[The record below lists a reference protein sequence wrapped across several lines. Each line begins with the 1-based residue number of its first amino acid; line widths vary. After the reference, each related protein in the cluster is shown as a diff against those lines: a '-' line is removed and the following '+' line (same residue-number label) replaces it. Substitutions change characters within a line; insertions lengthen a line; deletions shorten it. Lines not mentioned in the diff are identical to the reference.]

1 MVGARRI
8 RAPTLFRSPS
18 APAGAKDMP
27 AFVPRIWLTLRNRFL
42 QCCVCTSIFTALFSC
57 SSAAE
62 PTLDEQINFD
72 REIQPILSE
81 HCYACHGPDA
91 GKLKAGLRLDLKQSV
106 FGPLESGAT
115 AVVSGN
121 PGESELVR
129 RIHSID
135 ADEIMPPPDTGKPLS
150 PAQITALEK
159 WVASGAG
166 WSNHWSFERIVSPPL
181 PSAGAPGRVHNPIDS
196 FVLAKLESQ
205 GLTQSPQETK
215 ERLIRRASLDL
226 TGLPPTIKEVD
237 DFLADDSPLA
247 FERVVDRLLSS
258 QHFGERLAL
267 PWLDLARYGDTSGY
281 HNDSLRDM
289 WLWREWVIGAFN
301 KNIPFNQFTIEQL
314 AGDLLP
320 GATIDQQ
327 VASGFHRNVMTS
339 DEGGLIDAEYRN
351 LYVVDRI
358 ATTGV
363 TWLGMTIACAQCHD
377 HKYDP
382 MTQKDYYAFYAFFN
396 NVPEN
401 GKDGVRDRNP
411 QPFLSVPTES
421 QQMQQKQY
429 AEQLSAS
436 ETQLA
441 ELTKTLPEKQTAWEQ
456 SLVAAG
462 QTIAAAIPPIA
473 DVHFALD
480 ENGNGRQAD
489 GSELLAKAEGS
500 VQFDEGIVG
509 RSFKPAKTGW
519 FEYGE
524 TFNFDKDQ
532 AFSVAAYLMVTP
544 EGGAPF
550 GKMNDADGARGWDVE
565 FHGLRPSVHLINRF
579 PGDAI
584 HIQADEDLPADT
596 FTHLSFTYDGSGKAA
611 GLKLYVNGGLAK
623 SSVKIDS
630 LTGSILSGTP
640 FSIGRRSGSSV
651 AFAGRV
657 DDLRVYKR
665 ALTAEEVAALNS
677 AQTLRIVGAPLEQRT
692 AKQQEQ
698 LEKFFRQ
705 TQVPQF
711 AGLQKSVADLRKTK
725 EDFAASIPNT
735 MVMSE
740 MEKPRETFIKVRG
753 NYDQDGEKV
762 TAAVPNFLPQVAVL
776 PDGKPL
782 NRLHLAEWLVSPEHP
797 LTARVTMNRW
807 WAMLFGTGI
816 VKTLNDFGS
825 QGERPTHPE
834 LLDWLAADLQR
845 DWDTKRVIKQI
856 VLSATYQQSS
866 QVSRELITR
875 DQENR
880 LLARGPR
887 QRLDAEAIRDNS
899 LAIAGILNPAIG
911 GKSIKPAQ
919 PAGTWEIN
927 EMGGYPYDKSKGAD
941 LYRRGLYVY
950 WRRSTVYP
958 SFVTLDAPTR
968 EFCVAQRAK
977 TSTPLQSLVLMNDP
991 VFVEAARAFAQR
1003 LLAEPNLDNSART
1016 RLAWRTALSRAPSES
1031 EHAILNRTLEQ
1042 QLVTYRNDKEAAK
1055 KLVAVGDLAKPESVD
1070 ESELAAWTALSN
1082 VILNLNET
1090 ISN

>member
-1 MVGARRI
+1 MEGARRI

-106 FGPLESGAT
+106 FGQLESGAT

-289 WLWREWVIGAFN
+289 WLWREWIIGAFN
-301 KNIPFNQFTIEQL
+301 KNMPFNQFTIEQL

-436 ETQLA
+436 ETQLV

-462 QTIAAAIPPIA
+462 PTIAAAIPPIA
-473 DVHFALD
+473 DVHCALD

-657 DDLRVYKR
+657 DD
-665 ALTAEEVAALNS
+665 
-677 AQTLRIVGAPLEQRT
+677 
-692 AKQQEQ
+692 
-698 LEKFFRQ
+698 FR
-705 TQVPQF
+705 P
-711 AGLQKSVADLRKTK
+711 SC
-725 EDFAASIPNT
+725 
-735 MVMSE
+735 
-740 MEKPRETFIKVRG
+740 
-753 NYDQDGEKV
+753 
-762 TAAVPNFLPQVAVL
+762 
-776 PDGKPL
+776 
-782 NRLHLAEWLVSPEHP
+782 
-797 LTARVTMNRW
+797 
-807 WAMLFGTGI
+807 
-816 VKTLNDFGS
+816 
-825 QGERPTHPE
+825 
-834 LLDWLAADLQR
+834 
-845 DWDTKRVIKQI
+845 
-856 VLSATYQQSS
+856 
-866 QVSRELITR
+866 
-875 DQENR
+875 
-880 LLARGPR
+880 
-887 QRLDAEAIRDNS
+887 AI
-899 LAIAGILNPAIG
+899 
-911 GKSIKPAQ
+911 
-919 PAGTWEIN
+919 E
-927 EMGGYPYDKSKGAD
+927 
-941 LYRRGLYVY
+941 
-950 WRRSTVYP
+950 
-958 SFVTLDAPTR
+958 
-968 EFCVAQRAK
+968 
-977 TSTPLQSLVLMNDP
+977 
-991 VFVEAARAFAQR
+991 
-1003 LLAEPNLDNSART
+1003 
-1016 RLAWRTALSRAPSES
+1016 
-1031 EHAILNRTLEQ
+1031 
-1042 QLVTYRNDKEAAK
+1042 
-1055 KLVAVGDLAKPESVD
+1055 
-1070 ESELAAWTALSN
+1070 
-1082 VILNLNET
+1082 
-1090 ISN
+1090 